1 MSEDFIANY
10 NEAVDEMKET
20 ASLSD
25 LLRNRTKFAEDTITT
40 YIDYEAALKVID
52 LQDKVEYLNTLI
64 EEESQKKGTHSI
76 TEDPVGELREER
88 DAVVVEL
95 QEALNTAQAS
105 KVELTVRGVPPKV
118 WRTVDKSARQKYPLT
133 QEADEHTKVEVQL
146 KRNDFVN
153 AETLK
158 TGTVKIVFGSGEVFN
173 SITSEEAQQMWDN
186 LPMEVTLPVKER
198 IDELTFAN
206 QGFQEYLE
214 SADFLS
220 KS

>member
-105 KVELTVRGVPPKV
+105 KVEWTVRGVPPKV

>member
-105 KVELTVRGVPPKV
+105 KVEWTVRGVPPKV
-118 WRTVDKSARQKYPLT
+118 WRAVDKSARQKFPLT

>member
-88 DAVVVEL
+88 EAVVVEL

-105 KVELTVRGVPPKV
+105 KVEWTVRGVPPKV
-118 WRTVDKSARQKYPLT
+118 WRAVDKSARQKFPLT

-186 LPMEVTLPVKER
+186 LPMEVTLPVKDR

>member
-1 MSEDFIANY
+1 
-10 NEAVDEMKET
+10 
-20 ASLSD
+20 
-25 LLRNRTKFAEDTITT
+25 
-40 YIDYEAALKVID
+40 
-52 LQDKVEYLNTLI
+52 
-64 EEESQKKGTHSI
+64 
-76 TEDPVGELREER
+76 
-88 DAVVVEL
+88 
-95 QEALNTAQAS
+95 
-105 KVELTVRGVPPKV
+105 V

>member
-88 DAVVVEL
+88 EAVVVEL

-105 KVELTVRGVPPKV
+105 KVEWTVRGVPPKV
-118 WRTVDKSARQKYPLT
+118 WRAVDKSARQKFPLT